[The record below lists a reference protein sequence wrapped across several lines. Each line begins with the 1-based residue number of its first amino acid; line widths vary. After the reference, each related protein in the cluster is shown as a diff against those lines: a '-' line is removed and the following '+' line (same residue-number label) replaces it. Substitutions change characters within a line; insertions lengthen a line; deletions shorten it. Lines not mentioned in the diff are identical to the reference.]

1 VRWGNEHPRT
11 EEDCL
16 LFSPSGRVRAA
27 ATRETDEFDFL
38 VFPAVVHKDARWVE
52 KGRVVS
58 KDFAT
63 KNINARARKRGRAL
77 S

>member
-1 VRWGNEHPRT
+1 M
-11 EEDCL
+11 
-16 LFSPSGRVRAA
+16 RAA